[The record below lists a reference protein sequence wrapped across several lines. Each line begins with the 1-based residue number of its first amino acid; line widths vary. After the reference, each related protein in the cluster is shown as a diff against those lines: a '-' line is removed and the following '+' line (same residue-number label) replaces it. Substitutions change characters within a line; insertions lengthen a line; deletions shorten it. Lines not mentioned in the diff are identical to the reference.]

1 MQTLKHI
8 AAGIALATAFVA
20 SASAAVI
27 QTGTGSGSYDGYQ
40 AWGLFDLS
48 SVTLATNTN
57 TVSGLTTTARAWD
70 QGWGGQDAG
79 ANRVLITLWQGD
91 NLLWN
96 DWVAGGDH
104 STQYL
109 TQTYSIADHAA
120 SLAVLNSTLA
130 SIAWNASP
138 VSLRLQANPLGYG
151 GWELHVRD
159 AGMSVTSDAANVP
172 EPASLALLGL
182 GLAGLAAGRRKAK
195 QA

>member
-1 MQTLKHI
+1 MKFIKHI
-8 AAGIALATAFVA
+8 AAGIALTAAFVA
-20 SASAAVI
+20 SASAAVV
-27 QTGTGSGSYDGYQ
+27 QTGIGNGSFDGYE

-48 SVTLATNTN
+48 TVTLAANTN
-57 TVSGLTTTARAWD
+57 TISGLTTTARAWD

-79 ANRVLITLWQGD
+79 SNRVLVTLWQGD

-109 TQTYSIADHAA
+109 TQTYSITDHAA
-120 SLAVLNSTLA
+120 ALSLLNTTLA
-130 SIAWNASP
+130 SITWDASP
-138 VSLRLQANPLGYG
+138 VSLRLQASPLGWG

-182 GLAGLAAGRRKAK
+182 GLAGLAAARRKVK